1 MTVFKNEN
9 KFDKSNIVFKQNK
22 IINYSKKEITADMN
36 YIDFGLGIL
45 RKNHFDL
52 YSTNQTF
59 DLSNVYQD
67 LVKENEL
74 LGFESKNRFYEIGS
88 LVGINDLS
96 KHLNKN

>member
-1 MTVFKNEN
+1 
-9 KFDKSNIVFKQNK
+9 
-22 IINYSKKEITADMN
+22 MN

-52 YSTNQTF
+52 YGTNQTF
-59 DLSNVYQD
+59 DLSNVYQG

-88 LVGINDLS
+88 AGGIKDLS
-96 KHLNKN
+96 KYLNKN

>member
-1 MTVFKNEN
+1 MW
-9 KFDKSNIVFKQNK
+9 
-22 IINYSKKEITADMN
+22 
-36 YIDFGLGIL
+36 
-45 RKNHFDL
+45 NHFDL
-52 YSTNQTF
+52 YATNQTF

-88 LVGINDLS
+88 LVGIKDLS